1 MIFEGKK
8 QWKCNTATYI
18 LSLQMF
24 FYYKL
29 LVPVDQFKQAEDIG
43 DGGFKYT
50 KKCILILK

>member
-1 MIFEGKK
+1 
-8 QWKCNTATYI
+8 
-18 LSLQMF
+18 MF